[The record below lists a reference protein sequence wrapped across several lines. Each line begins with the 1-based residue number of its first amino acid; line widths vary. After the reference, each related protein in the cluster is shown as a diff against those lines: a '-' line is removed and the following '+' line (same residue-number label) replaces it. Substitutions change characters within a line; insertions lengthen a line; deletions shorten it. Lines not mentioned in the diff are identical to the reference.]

1 MTNHHGNNAPWPHHQ
16 IVTLTKMWAEGKT
29 GTEIS
34 NRLGDKSRGAVIGKA
49 RRLGLTPRTSPA
61 NFQTHTATAQAM
73 RTPRAPEVKRDRSTG
88 AIVQNLAARTP
99 PKPGQQN
106 RPAVAFGNIE
116 VVNAEET
123 EKRRTAQKAH
133 GAKII
138 ADFQAPAN
146 DTAIALMER
155 GRYQCAWPVGEP
167 ERPAQQ
173 MCCGL
178 PVQEGVGA
186 ALESYCGAHQQRAA
200 SAYQPTR
207 REIKAPA
214 EYRRAA
220 RKPEA
225 PSIWDEARVA

>member
-16 IVTLTKMWAEGKT
+16 IVTLTNMWAEGKT

-49 RRLGLTPRTSPA
+49 RRLGLTPRRAPV

-73 RTPRAPEVKRDRSTG
+73 RTPEAPEVKRDRSTG

-106 RPAVAFGNIE
+106 RPALAFGNIE
-116 VVNAEET
+116 IVNAEET
-123 EKRRTAQKAH
+123 EKRRTAQQAH

-138 ADFQAPAN
+138 AAFQAPAN
-146 DTAIALMER
+146 DAAIPLMER
-155 GRYQCAWPVGEP
+155 RRFQCAWPVGEP
-167 ERPAQQ
+167 DRAADQ

-178 PVQEGVGA
+178 PTDPDA
-186 ALESYCGAHQQRAA
+186 PKTTISYCPTHRARA
-200 SAYQPTR
+200 SSGIPKMTRAPREYSPAGQR
-207 REIKAPA
+207 RET
-214 EYRRAA
+214 A
-220 RKPEA
+220 R
-225 PSIWDEARVA
+225 SVWDGARVA